1 MSSFLSLSLSLS
13 LKFHMRTWA
22 SRLDKHSK
30 ERSLTLSDAGGVVG
44 QAKKRPN
51 SFFARPRKSQC
62 TIG

>member
-30 ERSLTLSDAGGVVG
+30 ERSLTLSDAGGG
-44 QAKKRPN
+44 LGR
-51 SFFARPRKSQC
+51 RKNAP
-62 TIG
+62 IRFLLVPEKVNAL